1 MFFVVSAM
9 DKARDSLHMARLPLP
24 SSDMSDQAAAQI
36 SYTEN
41 YARNAEMSNSTVLE
55 RAHKS
60 MDNTRRNVCI
70 GSYRKPHVAWEDCKR
85 A

>member
-1 MFFVVSAM
+1 MFFVVSAL
-9 DKARDSLHMARLPLP
+9 DEDGDSLQKGRLPLP

-36 SYTEN
+36 NYTEN
-41 YARNAEMSNSTVLE
+41 YARNAEMSNRTVLE
-55 RAHKS
+55 CAHKS